1 MAPRGRMAGLAP
13 ERPAGPGIRASRDG
27 PTNRPL
33 SRLDRLLKLF
43 DRLAASR
50 LVRTLLPLAIL
61 GVAAFLIH
69 NEVKAVSGERLL
81 GALGSTPLWAIGLA
95 VLFTLTYGGCL
106 AVLEWYALGFI
117 GQRLPR
123 WRVALVSAG
132 TTAMSNAMGFGLASG
147 TAVRLRLYAFAGL
160 TATDVAKLTLL
171 LSAALFVSGIVTL
184 GASVL
189 LALGAIDQQLRWPV
203 WVVAGAGVAFLIPA
217 VVWVLLLRRLARE
230 HRPHALTRTGRISIL
245 LAGIGSWVSQAAALF
260 VLSPAALARFPDLL
274 AASCVGSLI
283 GSTVGVPAD
292 LGVLDAAVLGSGAMG
307 AAHQG
312 AAALILFRLIFQL
325 APLMIA
331 TTIMSGRQVLRLFRP
346 KR

>member
-1 MAPRGRMAGLAP
+1 LDKGPQTRTSDEAWGRL
-13 ERPAGPGIRASRDG
+13 E
-27 PTNRPL
+27 
-33 SRLDRLLKLF
+33 RLLHVF
-43 DRLAASR
+43 NRLAASR

-61 GVAAFLIH
+61 SAAAYLIRK
-69 NEVKAVSGERLL
+69 EVQEVSLAQLL

-95 VLFTLTYGGCL
+95 VLFTLIYGACL

-117 GQRLPR
+117 GMRLPR
-123 WRVALVSAG
+123 WRVALASAG

-184 GASVL
+184 GGSVL
-189 LALGAIDQQLRWPV
+189 LDLGAVNRQLRWPV
-203 WVVAGAGVAFLIPA
+203 WAVAGAGVASLIPGL
-217 VVWVLLLRRLARE
+217 VWILVLRRFARE
-230 HRPHALTRTGRISIL
+230 HRPNALTRTGRISVL
-245 LAGIGSWVSQAAALF
+245 LAAIGSWVSQAAALF
-260 VLSPAALARFPDLL
+260 VLSAGPVARFPHLL
-274 AASCVGSLI
+274 AASCFGALI

-307 AAHQG
+307 PAHQG
-312 AAALILFRLIFQL
+312 AAALIMFRLIFQL

-331 TTIMSGRQVLRLFRP
+331 TTVMSGRQVLRLLRP

>member
-1 MAPRGRMAGLAP
+1 MDGGPR
-13 ERPAGPGIRASRDG
+13 ERTSEATTG
-27 PTNRPL
+27 
-33 SRLDRLLKLF
+33 RLDRLLGVV
-43 DRLAASR
+43 DRLAGSR

-61 GVAAFLIH
+61 VAAAFLIR
-69 NEVKAVSGERLL
+69 NEVRAVSWAQLI

-95 VLFTLTYGGCL
+95 VLFTLAYGGCL

-123 WRVALVSAG
+123 WRVALASAG

-160 TATDVAKLTLL
+160 TATDAAKLTVL

-184 GASVL
+184 GGSVL
-189 LALGAIDQQLRWPV
+189 LALEAVDRQLRWPL
-203 WVVAGAGVAFLIPA
+203 WAVAGVGVAFLIPGFIWIL
-217 VVWVLLLRRLARE
+217 VLRRFARE
-230 HRPHALTRTGRISIL
+230 QRPNALTRTGRISVL
-245 LAGIGSWVSQAAALF
+245 LAGIGSWVSQAAALV
-260 VLSPAALARFPDLL
+260 VLSPGAPARFPELL
-274 AASCVGSLI
+274 AASCFGSLI

-325 APLMIA
+325 APLVIA
-331 TTIMSGRQVLRLFRP
+331 TAAMSGRQLFRLVRP

>member
-1 MAPRGRMAGLAP
+1 L
-13 ERPAGPGIRASRDG
+13 
-27 PTNRPL
+27 
-33 SRLDRLLKLF
+33 RLV
-43 DRLAASR
+43 DRLASSR

-61 GVAAFLIH
+61 GVAAFLIRK
-69 NEVKAVSGERLL
+69 EVREVSLAMLL
-81 GALGSTPLWAIGLA
+81 GALGSTPLWAIGLS
-95 VLFTLTYGGCL
+95 VLFTLIYGGCL

-117 GQRLPR
+117 GRRLPR
-123 WRVALVSAG
+123 WRVALASAG

-184 GASVL
+184 GGSVL
-189 LALGAIDQQLRWPV
+189 LDLGAVDRQLRWPV
-203 WVVAGAGVAFLIPA
+203 WAVAGVGVASLIPGF
-217 VVWVLLLRRLARE
+217 VWILVLRRFARE
-230 HRPHALTRTGRISIL
+230 HRPHALTRTGRISVL
-245 LAGIGSWVSQAAALF
+245 VAGIGSWVSQAAALF
-260 VLSPAALARFPDLL
+260 VLSTAPVARFPHLL
-274 AASCVGSLI
+274 AASCFGALI

-307 AAHQG
+307 PAHQG
-312 AAALILFRLIFQL
+312 AAALIMFRLIFQL

-331 TTIMSGRQVLRLFRP
+331 TAAMSGRQVVRLLRP